1 MKNKL
6 EFVATCWYRPQLG
19 KSRERGLNY
28 YYYSS
33 LKLFL
38 NTLGIT
44 DPQIHHHQ
52 QDHIKILY
60 DTEANG
66 LTLLWFSRRR
76 HSDWWSW
83 HSQHTCWTHTLLS
96 LLCHQCQNNSILQ
109 QLRVHGPK
117 SWDWQLF
124 LQPSDYM
131 LLFTVPTYRE
141 MPNWVHLGHHNRS
154 RRLIWSICFVFFY
167 FALFILIDWSGIFE
181 WYICC
186 QHQVN
191 RSQ

>member
-83 HSQHTCWTHTLLS
+83 HSQHTC
-96 LLCHQCQNNSILQ
+96 
-109 QLRVHGPK
+109 
-117 SWDWQLF
+117 
-124 LQPSDYM
+124 
-131 LLFTVPTYRE
+131 
-141 MPNWVHLGHHNRS
+141 
-154 RRLIWSICFVFFY
+154 
-167 FALFILIDWSGIFE
+167 
-181 WYICC
+181 
-186 QHQVN
+186 
-191 RSQ
+191 